1 MAICWL
7 DGTIV
12 PEDQA
17 RVSVFDHGVLYGDGV
32 FEGIRFY
39 QRQAFRLQAHLR
51 RLQQSARAIQLTLPY
66 TLNQLEVAVHD
77 VIQAFAEADGYL
89 RLVVTRGKGSLGVN
103 PDSCERGTAFIIAD
117 NLSVVAA
124 RVKTQ
129 GAKVIIAAT
138 RRLPPDGLDPRV
150 KSLNYLNHVLA
161 RIEANQANA
170 DEAILLN
177 AQGHVTEGT
186 TDNVFIVSNNMLL
199 TPPVSD
205 GALDGI
211 TRGVIMALASEQG
224 LACVERSLSAYDLYT
239 ADECF
244 LTGTAMELIPVREV
258 DGRSLPGCPGPV
270 FQTLQQAFRQSIQR
284 ELYSLQLEQAAS

>member
-1 MAICWL
+1 MAVCWL
-7 DGTIV
+7 DGVIV

-51 RLQQSARAIQLTLPY
+51 RLQHSAKAIKLTLPY
-66 TLNQLEVAVHD
+66 SLHDLELAVRE
-77 VIQAFAEADGYL
+77 VILAFAVPDGYL
-89 RLVVTRGKGSLGVN
+89 RLVVTRGKGSLGVD
-103 PDSCERGTAFIIAD
+103 PSSCKRGTTFIIAD
-117 NLSVVAA
+117 KLSVIDA
-124 RVKTQ
+124 RVKTH
-129 GAKVIIAAT
+129 GAKLIIAAT

-177 AQGHVTEGT
+177 GQGHVSEGT
-186 TDNVFIVSNNMLL
+186 TDNVFIVRDNTLL

-205 GALDGI
+205 GVLDGI
-211 TRGVIMALASEQG
+211 TRGVIMELADARD
-224 LACVERSLSAYDLYT
+224 LACMERSLSAYDLYT

-244 LTGTAMELIPVREV
+244 LTGTAMELIPVREI
-258 DGRSLPGCPGPV
+258 DGRILPGCPGPV
-270 FQTLQQAFRQSIQR
+270 YQTMQQAFGERIQAEVKHAVL
-284 ELYSLQLEQAAS
+284 ELAAS

>member
-77 VIQAFAEADGYL
+77 VIQAFAGADGYL

-103 PDSCERGTAFIIAD
+103 PDTCERGTTFIIAD

-211 TRGVIMALASEQG
+211 TRGVIMALAGEQG